1 MTLSFYHVQNQ
12 SWLKDTHALINFQYY
27 EYTKYQQLT
36 WAVLFYYFLSFN
48 IGKNETTLLYRK
60 RGRSYK
66 WDFCDSVQLYH
77 TFRNK
82 WSDFDHHLMASKAQ
96 SGNFRRDPKTKHLI
110 FKPPWS
116 NPCKLSTW
124 TFNAKSLLICNKTS
138 ITKIKSPHVQI
149 PSVRAH
155 WIGMNA
161 CRQAVSSSTREN

>member
-12 SWLKDTHALINFQYY
+12 SWPKDTHALINFQYY

-149 PSVRAH
+149 PSVKQ
-155 WIGMNA
+155 NET
-161 CRQAVSSSTREN
+161 SSKKIA